1 MNAGTPPLTAA
12 LYARWCDATW
22 ANAPWTAHD
31 DAPPEAEPDDGPLDF
46 GAGEPTEICFDSQA
60 HWLQSCLARLVAP
73 DLWRWMD
80 RTGQPDAR
88 GGPGVPEAAFA
99 KFVPGGEGAG
109 GRRGR
114 GAVDDRGARGGDG
127 GRGRP
132 SRGAA
137 AAPVQCGPVSM
148 TRLRGDGMCVRIAAD
163 DNAIDLSF
171 GVRARRDRDGQ
182 ALTDPYNCTLVAPGL
197 ELAALQQLGLA
208 RGEATVLRATWPV
221 GPGQLDTS
229 GPELVA
235 LGLGFA
241 GRGGGLAALI
251 AAMKEDAGARPVY
264 ERLLA
269 PSGLDVE
276 FASYERIEPVSGGTV
291 VREDFELVST
301 TDGVV
306 SAAIGRGRSCGR
318 SPIGSGRSRS
328 RPRIRRCS
336 GCRCRCGAR
345 PCASGLLR
353 GARWIGR
360 AARSARMVRTE
371 VGVAT
376 ALLLARRGFMALR
389 AWLIEQLDA
398 LARRFPEVA
407 LRDPAAW
414 AEAPALEAA
423 LVEAARVRLSEAERG
438 RLVGLRGHVAARAPV
453 RTEAVGS
460 AKSPPPGGGHVEKR
474 VKVSAYGTL
483 RADSSLLVPVP
494 AASPGAKRL
503 HTAAAAALARMS
515 EAVVR
520 DLGLT
525 LKIASAWRAHRW
537 TSRAQ
542 YEAVLVQRFGSIAE
556 GKRWLGFDSPHETG
570 LAIDIGVG
578 GLWPSRSTADA
589 QRRQPL
595 HQWLV
600 ARAWEF
606 GWYPYKVEPWHW
618 EFPLSL
624 KAFKTGVVGPDD
636 PPPPEG
642 ALTFSDDEDDE
653 DALED
658 TDLGEQPGQ

>member
-60 HWLQSCLARLVAP
+60 HWLQSCLKRLLAP
-73 DLWRWMD
+73 DLSVD
-80 RTGQPDAR
+80 GAPGNRTRLAIREFQR
-88 GGPGVPEAAFA
+88 RVRE
-99 KFVPGGEGAG
+99 FVPGAAAL
-109 GRRGR
+109 
-114 GAVDDRGARGGDG
+114 AVDGLAGQSTIAALEAATATWA
-127 GRGRP
+127 P
-132 SRGAA
+132 SRGAS
-137 AAPVQCGPVSM
+137 AAPVRIGAVGVTSLSGGPG
-148 TRLRGDGMCVRIAAD
+148 RVRVDAAGR
-163 DNAIDLSF
+163 AIDLTF
-171 GVRARRDRDGQ
+171 GTRERRDHGGR
-182 ALTDPYNCTLVAPGL
+182 TLVDPHNLALLTAPIEAA
-197 ELAALQQLGLA
+197 ELAELGLA
-208 RGEATVLRATWPV
+208 PEEAAVLRAIGLG
-221 GPGQLDTS
+221 GPGSIDTT
-229 GPELVA
+229 GPEMVA

-241 GRGGGLAALI
+241 GRGGGIAALLAAI
-251 AAMKEDAGARPVY
+251 KEDPEAREVH

-269 PSGLDVE
+269 PLGLDVAYGSYCRLDP
-276 FASYERIEPVSGGTV
+276 ASGALVEREGLELVLSDGDTSVRADEAWATVRGQPHRLGALALAAADPQV
-291 VREDFELVST
+291 VRVQVQLWR
-301 TDGVV
+301 
-306 SAAIGRGRSCGR
+306 SAVRER
-318 SPIGSGRSRS
+318 
-328 RPRIRRCS
+328 
-336 GCRCRCGAR
+336 
-345 PCASGLLR
+345 LLR
-353 GARWIGR
+353 GVVDGALEVGH
-360 AARSARMVRTE
+360 MVRTE